1 MTDIEV
7 KRKELE
13 TAKRIRAG
21 GYFCGFGPG
30 TVKCIEDCCPGKNE
44 SATECSHW
52 QELEWDAFISTREA
66 EIAALEETPTNSDC
80 ICSPPSEAINTAWSV
95 CPSSQGK
102 GIVAVRSDQWQG
114 NYHHFHATG
123 PGTIV
128 DQNNWH
134 GTQSYPVA
142 PVGADMNILTPSP
155 TLDDFALALIQ
166 GGYFNMTMGEDA
178 AISNLVSRAEKIK
191 AALDA
196 RRGA

>member
-44 SATECSHW
+44 SATFCSHW
-52 QELEWDAFISTREA
+52 QDLDWDAFISTREA
-66 EIAALEETPTNSDC
+66 ELAALEETPQDGLTH
-80 ICSPPSEAINTAWSV
+80 EERAKELTGGTTAYSK
-95 CPSSQGK
+95 PRLYIGK
-102 GIVAVRSDQWQG
+102 DGKPEYIMPIG
-114 NYHHFHATG
+114 
-123 PGTIV
+123 
-128 DQNNWH
+128 
-134 GTQSYPVA
+134 
-142 PVGADMNILTPSP
+142 P

>member
-66 EIAALEETPTNSDC
+66 ELAALEETPD
-80 ICSPPSEAINTAWSV
+80 
-95 CPSSQGK
+95 
-102 GIVAVRSDQWQG
+102 
-114 NYHHFHATG
+114 
-123 PGTIV
+123 
-128 DQNNWH
+128 
-134 GTQSYPVA
+134 
-142 PVGADMNILTPSP
+142 LTPKPGYSGCTIGVDPIGP

-196 RRGA
+196 RRGI

>member
-66 EIAALEETPTNSDC
+66 ELAALEETPQDGVCQKCLGEGFYYTKGATTM
-80 ICSPPSEAINTAWSV
+80 EAVKRTCECQTGAYSKPRLYI
-95 CPSSQGK
+95 GK
-102 GIVAVRSDQWQG
+102 DGKPEYIMPIG
-114 NYHHFHATG
+114 
-123 PGTIV
+123 
-128 DQNNWH
+128 
-134 GTQSYPVA
+134 
-142 PVGADMNILTPSP
+142 P

-166 GGYFNMTMGEDA
+166 GGYFNMTMGEEA
-178 AISNLVSRAEKIK
+178 AIANLVSRAEKIK